1 MKLLITVAVFLV
13 ASSLSFAKGQDSMEN
28 ARDFQTNFHTGFKLD
43 YVIDGDTI
51 VADGIKI
58 RLWGIDAP
66 EKKSIYFLPSKM
78 LLEVILSD
86 RTLTCK
92 FIEKDRYKRHVMHC
106 LIDGRDIGSMM
117 VQVGM
122 ARDYSK
128 YSGDYYQYEE
138 DLAKS
143 KGLGIWDK
151 AKSNQE

>member
-1 MKLLITVAVFLV
+1 MF
-13 ASSLSFAKGQDSMEN
+13 SSFSFAKDQDSMESI
-28 ARDFQTNFHTGFKLD
+28 REFQSDFHVGFKLD

-66 EKKSIYFLPSKM
+66 EKRSDYFLPSKM
-78 LLEVILSD
+78 LLEVMLAE
-86 RTLTCK
+86 RELTCK
-92 FIEKDRYKRHVMHC
+92 FINKDRYERHVMHC

-138 DLAKS
+138 DIAKA
-143 KGLGIWDK
+143 KKIGIW
-151 AKSNQE
+151 SEQEGKK